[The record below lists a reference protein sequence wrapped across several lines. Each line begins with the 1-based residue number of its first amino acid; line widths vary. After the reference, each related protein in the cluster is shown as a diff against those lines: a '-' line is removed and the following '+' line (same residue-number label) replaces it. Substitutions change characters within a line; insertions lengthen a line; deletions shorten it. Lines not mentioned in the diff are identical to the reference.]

1 MKYMKEVPGSFLE
14 TVLCVCLPASA
25 QALQDPGVYG
35 VIQSGDHKGRTCV
48 VKWIKLNSS
57 SDDVEVSQ
65 ENKTSVCALLDGL
78 SVCECVGEGE
88 KIKLSV
94 VTIVTSQFSTYNQ

>member
-1 MKYMKEVPGSFLE
+1 MVFFVFC
-14 TVLCVCLPASA
+14 VLCFAFLSVHVCVCVLNSA

-65 ENKTSVCALLDGL
+65 ENKRTMKWVCVCVCVCVL
-78 SVCECVGEGE
+78 VCERE
-88 KIKLSV
+88 K
-94 VTIVTSQFSTYNQ
+94 

>member
-1 MKYMKEVPGSFLE
+1 MFAFRGFWCFC
-14 TVLCVCLPASA
+14 VLRTLFCSLNYVLRVCLCALSA

-57 SDDVEVSQ
+57 SDDVEVGQ
-65 ENKTSVCALLDGL
+65 GDKTTVFVL
-78 SVCECVGEGE
+78 
-88 KIKLSV
+88 
-94 VTIVTSQFSTYNQ
+94 

>member
-1 MKYMKEVPGSFLE
+1 MYYEWLLVAYNQKLVFYLPKKNKNPGLCALQTLSLN
-14 TVLCVCLPASA
+14 CVCVLTSA

-48 VKWIKLNSS
+48 VKWIKLNST

-65 ENKTSVCALLDGL
+65 
-78 SVCECVGEGE
+78 
-88 KIKLSV
+88 
-94 VTIVTSQFSTYNQ
+94 

>member
-1 MKYMKEVPGSFLE
+1 MFLF
-14 TVLCVCLPASA
+14 LNSMYVCMYAA

-48 VKWIKLNSS
+48 VKWIKLNST

-65 ENKTSVCALLDGL
+65 END
-78 SVCECVGEGE
+78 
-88 KIKLSV
+88 KIGIL
-94 VTIVTSQFSTYNQ
+94 I